1 MALTKKCF
9 NKLMPSNISWFIL
22 IHQRPLSKM
31 MGTVSFKME
40 GWLVQKPLQ
49 EMFILLMIKWAS
61 ACHVTTACDWSSHP
75 HFVHATWL
83 KQQPLACSYGRHD
96 IMMFRDFA
104 SSNSFWKVLLGLCH
118 LSGQRA
124 QNYSA
129 WQQISIT
136 RSSYMKFSKNKK
148 ARGTERQRAG
158 GRRKVKRRQ
167 GLSKANPEQPLE
179 AQQHLWCYFV
189 ITTQHPIILFLFSL
203 AVRDNQCQLTLIIVI
218 EFKINVVASMSV
230 ILYWYRKEICTP
242 GVSCARLRIKK
253 EFLTVNYR

>member
-1 MALTKKCF
+1 MIETAD
-9 NKLMPSNISWFIL
+9 MISWCFEISLLPTVLGKSCWVCVTWAVSERRIIL
-22 IHQRPLSKM
+22 PGNRL
-31 MGTVSFKME
+31 
-40 GWLVQKPLQ
+40 
-49 EMFILLMIKWAS
+49 AS
-61 ACHVTTACDWSSHP
+61 RA
-75 HFVHATWL
+75 
-83 KQQPLACSYGRHD
+83 
-96 IMMFRDFA
+96 
-104 SSNSFWKVLLGLCH
+104 H
-118 LSGQRA
+118 LIW
-124 QNYSA
+124 N
-129 WQQISIT
+129 
-136 RSSYMKFSKNKK
+136 FSKNKK

-167 GLSKANPEQPLE
+167 GLSKANPEQTLE

-189 ITTQHPIILFLFSL
+189 ITTRHPIILFLFSL